1 MLYPLSQAHLGEVDI
16 EEEGL
21 LGVGDLDA
29 VLPVPLRAG
38 TARRRSVRDAKV
50 VHGLGDHLHR
60 RRTRGNVR
68 AW

>member
-1 MLYPLSQAHLGEVDI
+1 
-16 EEEGL
+16 
-21 LGVGDLDA
+21 
-29 VLPVPLRAG
+29 VPLRAG